1 MANPQDKV
9 SIWGVAIGGSLL
21 IHAVIL
27 GLLALTSGGGTTPP
41 EEEVVPPEQV
51 AGDVAPEPGGRS
63 AGTVMPSR
71 RNGDAV
77 APEPGGG
84 SGATE
89 TQVAAPAAESPAAG
103 PVLYEVRQG
112 DNLTRIARACGSTVA
127 ELAAL
132 NGKPVKRLEKLWVG
146 QKIKLP
152 RPIAE

>member
-51 AGDVAPEPGGRS
+51 AGDVAPEPGG
-63 AGTVMPSR
+63 
-71 RNGDAV
+71 
-77 APEPGGG
+77 G
-84 SGATE
+84 SGETE
-89 TQVAAPAAESPAAG
+89 TPVAAPAAESPAAG
-103 PVLYEVRQG
+103 PVLYVVRQG

-127 ELAAL
+127 ELAEL

>member
-51 AGDVAPEPGGRS
+51 AGD
-63 AGTVMPSR
+63 
-71 RNGDAV
+71 V

>member
-1 MANPQDKV
+1 
-9 SIWGVAIGGSLL
+9 
-21 IHAVIL
+21 
-27 GLLALTSGGGTTPP
+27 
-41 EEEVVPPEQV
+41 
-51 AGDVAPEPGGRS
+51 
-63 AGTVMPSR
+63 
-71 RNGDAV
+71 
-77 APEPGGG
+77 GGG

-89 TQVAAPAAESPAAG
+89 TPVAAPAAESPAAG